1 MKKKL
6 IRIACVILAVVLLFP
21 IPMKFRD
28 GGTTEYTA
36 ILYKITDVHALTTME
51 DREKGKEY
59 YEGIIVEI
67 LGNEV
72 YNNVK

>member
-1 MKKKL
+1 MKKL
-6 IRIACVILAVVLLFP
+6 IKIACAILALVLLFP

-36 ILYKITDVHALTTME
+36 ILYKISDVHAIATKE
-51 DREKGKEY
+51 DMEKGKEY

-67 LGNEV
+67 LGKEV

>member
-1 MKKKL
+1 MKKL
-6 IRIACVILAVVLLFP
+6 ITIACAILALVLLLP

-36 ILYKITDVHALTTME
+36 ILYKISDVHAIATKE
-51 DREKGKEY
+51 DMEKGKEY
-59 YEGIIVEI
+59 YEGIVVEI
-67 LGNEV
+67 LGKEV